1 MTQLIYFGNN
11 VPQYNDLFAHHSP
24 KPLVTIDIISD
35 LENLIKANK
44 ELGLALDQGEID
56 YLINAFKEI
65 IGRNPTDVELFMFAQ
80 VNSEHCRHKIFNA
93 DWTIDGT
100 TKELSLFKMIKILMK
115 KLLNIL
121 FRLILIMQQFSK
133 VMKVMFG
140 LQILRQNNGNL
151 LKKKF
156 KL

>member
-1 MTQLIYFGNN
+1 MIVVLILFLLKLFLTSVFDRMTQLIYFGNN

-93 DWTIDGT
+93 D
-100 TKELSLFKMIKILMK
+100 
-115 KLLNIL
+115 
-121 FRLILIMQQFSK
+121 
-133 VMKVMFG
+133 
-140 LQILRQNNGNL
+140 
-151 LKKKF
+151 
-156 KL
+156 

>member
-1 MTQLIYFGNN
+1 MMSGSNSIPIETLLTSVFDRMTQLIYFFGNN

-65 IGRNPTDVELFMFAQ
+65 LVVIQ
-80 VNSEHCRHKIFNA
+80 
-93 DWTIDGT
+93 
-100 TKELSLFKMIKILMK
+100 LMLNCLCLL
-115 KLLNIL
+115 KLILNIVVIKFL
-121 FRLILIMQQFSK
+121 MLI
-133 VMKVMFG
+133 G
-140 LQILRQNNGNL
+140 LLMAP
-151 LKKKF
+151 LKNYHYLK
-156 KL
+156 

>member
-1 MTQLIYFGNN
+1 MIYLLIIH
-11 VPQYNDLFAHHSP
+11 Q

-100 TKELSLFKMIKILMK
+100 TKELSLFKMIKNTHEKNSSIYY
-115 KLLNIL
+115 
-121 FRLILIMQQFSK
+121 
-133 VMKVMFG
+133 FG
-140 LQILRQNNGNL
+140 L
-151 LKKKF
+151 F
-156 KL
+156 